1 VLDDLHALVEFA
13 HAGCIA
19 GDASYPRTD
28 KLIASFSV
36 LVRALLNTYTHN
48 NFQFKTISRTYSMPR
63 TTYLDQG
70 GTTPLLR
77 AYAIDCPRCSC

>member
-13 HAGCIA
+13 QAGYIA

-28 KLIASFSV
+28 KLIASS
-36 LVRALLNTYTHN
+36 LGIGARSLNPYTHN
-48 NFQFKTISRTYSMPR
+48 NFHFKIISRTYSMPR